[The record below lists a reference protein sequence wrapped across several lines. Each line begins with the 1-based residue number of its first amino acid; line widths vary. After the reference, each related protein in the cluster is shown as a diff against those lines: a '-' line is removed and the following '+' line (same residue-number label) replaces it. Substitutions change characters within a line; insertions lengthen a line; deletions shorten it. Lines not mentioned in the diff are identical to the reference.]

1 MTFNSHQMVH
11 NLRTETQMNRLL
23 DLLEAQAADSRRGQ
37 IVSWWFAAI
46 SAAIALGS
54 LAVAAIAL
62 VH

>member
-1 MTFNSHQMVH
+1 MVH